1 MAARLRMR
9 ERLLG
14 GAGALALAAAA
25 AAQPDAG
32 ETVYRRE
39 ALAHADAVTAAWR
52 RLEDHVL
59 RRSAAAVGWTGS
71 VPPAQTGWLDVW
83 TERGVRARYCDDTLL
98 VYLAPAR
105 LKGVGGDHRS
115 VRAAPHLYGG
125 EAGRGRAPMLH
136 WLEGGEAR
144 GSAGRAA
151 VALPACLGA
160 ARFGGAL
167 PSGRAALAGRVEDP
181 HLRTRERV
189 AHERRT
195 DPCPAGRHGAGRTM
209 TREVRQA
216 HDGRGTPVGAPVHGP
231 WEVLVDGCRDDYAEW
246 EHYTVE
252 CRWLAG
258 PPHNREMT
266 GREIWRR
273 QKRVTAQG
281 ETFGA
286 PELVS
291 TSCWDGRTPAAP
303 EPAITVETRTESA
316 SEPCPSGFTG
326 TRKLTRTVTVRSTQ
340 FPWDAA
346 PIVQEVPGQWIADE
360 SGCTPVPPPEP
371 PDDPDD
377 TPDDDGPDDDGP
389 DGDGPDGDG
398 PDSGGPD
405 DGACDGPDDTGGPD
419 DGTCGP
425 PANDGNGGS
434 GGGCFLTTAIVDKRG
449 VEPDDGP
456 TLTALRRFRDG
467 YMARTAERRRLV
479 ETYYAIAPAIAAAIP
494 GTHPEWAWIGARV
507 DAAAAAIEAG
517 DGDAAFAIYADM
529 VRRLAGRWLGPAAE
543 RGRAA

>member
-9 ERLLG
+9 ERLFG
-14 GAGALALAAAA
+14 GAGALVLAAAA

-32 ETVYRRE
+32 EAVYRRE

-59 RRSAAAVGWTGS
+59 RRSAAAVGWTGA
-71 VPPAQTGWLDVW
+71 VPPAETGWLAAW

-98 VYLAPAR
+98 VYLAPET
-105 LKGVGGDHRS
+105 LKGVGRDHRS
-115 VRAAPHLYGG
+115 VRAAPHLYGNG
-125 EAGRGRAPMLH
+125 GAARDRRPMLH
-136 WLEGGEAR
+136 WLEGGAAR

-151 VALPACLGA
+151 VALPACLGE

-181 HLRTRERV
+181 HRRTRERV
-189 AHERRT
+189 THERRA

-209 TREVRQA
+209 TREVRRA

-231 WEVLVDGCRDDYAEW
+231 WEVLVDGCRDDYTEW

-258 PPHNREMT
+258 PPHGREMT

-286 PELVS
+286 PEFVS
-291 TSCWDGRTPAAP
+291 TSCWDGRPPTAP
-303 EPAITVETRTESA
+303 EATIAVETRTETA
-316 SEPCPSGFTG
+316 GEPCPSGFTG
-326 TRKLTRTVTVRSTQ
+326 TRRLTRTVTVRSTR
-340 FPWDAA
+340 FPWDTA

-360 SGCTPVPPPEP
+360 SGCTPIPPPEP
-371 PDDPDD
+371 PEP
-377 TPDDDGPDDDGP
+377 PGGGPDDGGP
-389 DGDGPDGDG
+389 G
-398 PDSGGPD
+398 SGGPD
-405 DGACDGPDDTGGPD
+405 DGTCGAPDDTDGPD

-425 PANDGNGGS
+425 PGNGGGGGNS
-434 GGGCFLTTAIVDKRG
+434 GGCFLTTAIVERRG
-449 VEPDDGP
+449 TEPDDGP

-467 YMARTAERRRLV
+467 YMHETPERRRLV

-494 GTHPEWAWIGARV
+494 DAHPEWEWIGARV
-507 DAAAAAIEAG
+507 DAAAAAIRAG
-517 DGDAAFAIYADM
+517 DGGAAFAIYADM